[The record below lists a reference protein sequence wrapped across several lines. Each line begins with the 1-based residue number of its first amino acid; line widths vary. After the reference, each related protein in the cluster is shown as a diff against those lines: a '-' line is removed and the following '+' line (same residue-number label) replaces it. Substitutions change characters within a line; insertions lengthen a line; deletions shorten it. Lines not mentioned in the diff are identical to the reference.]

1 MGISASA
8 LTPDMT
14 PETLDGYKADLL
26 TKCEEILAENPDNRC
41 CKYVIKFL
49 STEEGKKLTASGTFD

>member
-1 MGISASA
+1 MGISTSS

-14 PETLDGYKADLL
+14 PETLDGFKAELS

-49 STEEGKKLTASGTFD
+49 SSEAGKTISAEGM

>member
-1 MGISASA
+1 MGVSASS

-14 PETLDGYKADLL
+14 PETLEGFRAELL

-49 STEEGKKLTASGTFD
+49 GSEEGKKISAKGM